1 MDIVPSSHSN
11 PGEYAGGAQ
20 ASQILPD
27 GADPGDDD
35 EQFQRVTTALMKSEN
50 QPYQAYA
57 KHEWRPLYLRRW
69 VLLSCS
75 LLCVS
80 LIIAVEIL
88 SWYST
93 KNNGLAESNNHVHY
107 LWTYGPTAILTVI
120 GAIWTRTDYQAKMTA
135 PWNRLAQGPAVAKK
149 TLLLDYIDPLPP
161 VSVIRAIKNGDFGV
175 AAAATIALLWSL
187 VIVFS
192 ASLINLTPTDS
203 NRTTVLV
210 DLTTRFKNDS
220 AALKDA
226 RSLSYYNMLGLQEA
240 NLTFPEGISGEYVYQ
255 KFNGR
260 TIPPTTELQVTVD
273 GFSASLVCEEA
284 SYYVYLASWIDTGY
298 PYLNFTMASSSCQ
311 ITSGWFGPEYLGDSE
326 TYYSR
331 FGTGSCQNSSNAD
344 DQRIAVTFGSLRYG
358 GSTDDIPFPG
368 SPVDANITRSVN
380 LLCRPTYMVDKVDVV
395 KNGSNILSLT
405 PSSSPRPTKLGNVHA
420 WNITQALIHSTY
432 NPLTAGS
439 VNEDGLLLHAQT
451 FNASDMPID
460 VDPHMYLVLSQQS
473 RAPPSSATLLNTS
486 FLRDLMI
493 PYYQTYAAFIVH
505 DLLTEAVSTE
515 STGQAV
521 IYQQRLLVNA
531 TAAHVM
537 AAIIAVAVLL
547 FGVVMITMPDVSV
560 LACAPSNISG
570 VAKLASHSD
579 PVIRRLKGLGRSN
592 SKTIATRLKDS
603 GYMTSV
609 QDGDAF
615 HQGYFEITE
624 TNSLAEGADAKVE
637 NSPLISPVILQA
649 WSRAV
654 ISVLVLGIIGALEAT
669 LQVSQ
674 RNNGIGV
681 VPVGSPYL
689 HYSWTTVPA
698 LILTGISLVYGA
710 MDSNIRKL
718 TPYVNLSR
726 GSTSM
731 LSVGL
736 DLSDLGVP
744 RMLLREIRTRSFAA
758 LGGTLAAL
766 IASLLATFSSS
777 LFVLNNVPSVVT
789 AQLRTTSSINND
801 SSANYTILSELM
813 APLIL
818 ESNLSY
824 PKFTYE
830 TLIFPSLLLNFNS
843 AMDNGVVLNATIPA
857 VRPKMDCRLHDSSS
871 IVPEVSKSNQLQ
883 INVTEES
890 CFPTGVLQLANLW
903 SGSGP
908 ILGEISAEGVM
919 AGAVGGFCGLTE
931 LGSNWVYFW
940 ADIRLDPDPTFVS
953 ISALVCNESLEAV
966 DVFTSFIG
974 ADLTIDPGNAPI
986 PDEATVYNTT
996 AAIGYDNGWLYG
1008 DLQNGPSAMIDNF
1021 FSTLV
1026 TSPYAI
1032 PLEYLRDASKSEIVR
1047 DAIIFQHGIMR
1058 SQKMNDGSRVPPER
1072 TNALARGTD
1081 KSDAVAYSA
1090 NVTEAIGK
1098 IHIVQDA
1105 ASTRILQALLIA
1117 ILVFSL
1123 GSWAII
1129 PKTRILPREPT
1140 SIASVIALLA
1150 DGNMF
1155 KLLPTG
1161 WQLSEEKDIEGLFS
1175 GITFKMGWVEFVDP
1189 GREVIAGGDNV
1200 RFSIYGLCTKSHV
1213 PCFQSGLKKHGGPS
1227 DSTA

>member
-1 MDIVPSSHSN
+1 MDIVPGPHPN
-11 PGEYAGGAQ
+11 LGEYAGGAQ
-20 ASQILPD
+20 ASQILPG
-27 GADPGDDD
+27 GANLSDD
-35 EQFQRVTTALMKSEN
+35 EQFQWVTTALLKNED
-50 QPYQAYA
+50 QPHQTYA

-75 LLCVS
+75 LLCIS

-107 LWTYGPTAILTVI
+107 LWTYGPTGILTVI
-120 GAIWTRTDYQAKMTA
+120 SAIWTRTDYQAKLTA
-135 PWNRLAQGPAVAKK
+135 PWNRLAQGPAVATK

-161 VSVIRAIKNGDFGV
+161 VAVIRATRNGDFGV

-203 NRTTVLV
+203 HRTTVPV

-220 AALKDA
+220 AALEDA
-226 RSLSYYNMLGLQEA
+226 RSLSYYNMLGLQQA

-260 TIPPTTELQVTVD
+260 TISPATELQVTVD

-284 SYYVYLASWIDTGY
+284 SYHVYLASWIDTGY
-298 PYLNFTMASSSCQ
+298 PYLNFTMASNSCQ
-311 ITSGWFGPEYLGDSE
+311 ITSGWFGPRFLGNDVS
-326 TYYSR
+326 YYAR

-358 GSTDDIPFPG
+358 GLTSDIPSPG
-368 SPVDANITRSVN
+368 SPVDVNITRSVN
-380 LLCRPTYMVDKVDVV
+380 LLCRPTYMVEKVDVV
-395 KNGSNILSLT
+395 KNGSNILNLI
-405 PSSSPRPTKLGNVHA
+405 PSSSPGLIKLGNVHA
-420 WNITQALIHSTY
+420 WDITQALIYSTH
-432 NPLTAGS
+432 NPITAS
-439 VNEDGLLLHAQT
+439 YVNEDGLLLHAQT

-460 VDPHMYLVLSQQS
+460 VDPNMYLVLGQQS
-473 RAPPSSATLLNTS
+473 GAPPSSDTLLNTS
-486 FLRDLMI
+486 FLQGLMI
-493 PYYQTYAAFIVH
+493 PYYRTYAAFIIN
-505 DLLTEAVSTE
+505 DLLTEAIATE

-531 TAAHVM
+531 TAAHAM
-537 AAIIAVAVLL
+537 AAILAVSVLL

-570 VAKLASHSD
+570 VAKLTSHSD
-579 PVIRRLKGLGRSN
+579 TVIRRLKGLGKSD
-592 SKTIATRLKDS
+592 SKTIATRLKDC
-603 GYMTSV
+603 GYMTSMK
-609 QDGDAF
+609 DGDAF

-624 TNSLAEGADAKVE
+624 TNSLAEVADAKLE
-637 NSPLISPVILQA
+637 NSPSIDPVILQV
-649 WSRAV
+649 WSRAA
-654 ISVLVLGIIGALEAT
+654 ISVLVLGVIGALEAT

-681 VPVGSPYL
+681 VPAGSPYL

-710 MDSNIRKL
+710 IDSNIRKL
-718 TPYVNLSR
+718 TPYVNLSH
-726 GSTSM
+726 GSKST

-766 IASLLATFSSS
+766 TASLLATFSSS
-777 LFVLNNVPSVVT
+777 LFVLNNVPSVAL
-789 AQLRTTSSINND
+789 AQLQTTSSINNH
-801 SSANYTILSELM
+801 SSANYTILSELI

-830 TLIFPSLLLNFNS
+830 TLIFPDLLLKFDS

-871 IVPEVSKSNQLQ
+871 IVPEVSKSNELM

-890 CFPTGVLQLANLW
+890 CFPTGVLQLGNLW

-908 ILGEISAEGVM
+908 NLGEISTEGVV
-919 AGAVGGFCGLTE
+919 AGAVSGFCGLTE
-931 LGSNWVYFW
+931 PGSNWVYFW
-940 ADIRLDPDPTFVS
+940 ADVRLDPDPTFVS
-953 ISALVCNESLEAV
+953 ISALVCNESIEAV

-974 ADLTIDPGNAPI
+974 ADLTIDPDNVPI
-986 PDEATVYNTT
+986 PNEATVYDTT
-996 AAIGYDNGWLYG
+996 AAIGYDNDWLY
-1008 DLQNGPSAMIDNF
+1008 DALQNGPSAMIDNF

-1047 DAIIFQHGIMR
+1047 DAIIFQHGIIR
-1058 SQKMNDGSRVPPER
+1058 AQKMNDGSRVLPER
-1072 TNALARGTD
+1072 TNALARGAD

-1090 NVTEAIGK
+1090 NVTGAIGET
-1098 IHIVQDA
+1098 HVVQDA

-1117 ILVFSL
+1117 VLVFSL
-1123 GSWAII
+1123 GSWAVI

-1155 KLLPTG
+1155 ELLPKE
-1161 WQLSEEKDIEGLFS
+1161 WQLSEEKDIESLFND
-1175 GITFKMGWVEFVDP
+1175 ITFKMGWVEFVDP
-1189 GREVIAGGDNV
+1189 EREVIAGGDKV
-1200 RFSIYGLCTKSHV
+1200 RFSIYGLCTKSYV
-1213 PCFQSGLKKHGGPS
+1213 PCF
-1227 DSTA
+1227 